1 MRSKLLLPNHC
12 GDMNQLPRNF
22 NNPMTEEGES
32 DGFDDP
38 DPFAPQ
44 PKFGWKNSP
53 SLQPRS
59 LGADGHAGSSQI
71 LLASPELLPL
81 HDLSAISRQRAVVVA
96 PHPDDETLGCGGA
109 IALMCAKGYDVKV
122 LVISDGTGSHPNS
135 QQYPAPAL
143 RSLRSQE
150 TIAALEILGIEDR
163 SRVTFLGLPDGA
175 VPSITSPAFQIAK
188 LRCQRYLKQTL
199 PDTIFLPWR
208 ADPHADHRATWQLI
222 QAAILSL
229 GISPQLIEY
238 PIWDWDLQQQQSS
251 PDLDRISGWRLDI
264 SQVLTLK
271 TQAIATYKSQL
282 GELIVDDPVG
292 FYLTPELLTNFTRP
306 WEVYFEEI

>member
-1 MRSKLLLPNHC
+1 MRSKLPRPNHY
-12 GDMNQLPRNF
+12 GHMNLPRNF
-22 NNPMTEEGES
+22 NDRITAEGQS
-32 DGFDDP
+32 DGLDEP
-38 DPFAPQ
+38 DPLNPTSR
-44 PKFGWKNSP
+44 FGRRDTNE
-53 SLQPRS
+53 LQSTNGDASTSR
-59 LGADGHAGSSQI
+59 I
-71 LLASPELLPL
+71 LLAHPETLPL
-81 HDLSAISRQRAVVVA
+81 RDLSEISRQRVVVVA

-109 IALMCAKGYDVKV
+109 IALMCARGYDVKV

-135 QQYPAPAL
+135 QQYPAPML

-150 TIAALEILGIEDR
+150 TIAALELLGIKDR
-163 SRVTFLGLPDGA
+163 SLITFLNLPDGA
-175 VPSITSPAFQIAK
+175 VPTITLPTFQAAK
-188 LRCQRYLKQTL
+188 LRCQHYLQQTL
-199 PDTIFLPWR
+199 PDTIFIPWR

-238 PIWDWDLQQQQSS
+238 PIWDWDFQQRKSS
-251 PDLDRISGWRLDI
+251 DLDRISGWRLDI

-271 TQAIATYKSQL
+271 KQAIATYESQL
-282 GELIVDDPVG
+282 GGLIVDDPNG

>member
-12 GDMNQLPRNF
+12 GEMNQLPQNF
-22 NNPMTEEGES
+22 NNRMTEEGES
-32 DGFDDP
+32 DGLDEP
-38 DPFAPQ
+38 DPLTPAPR
-44 PKFGWKNSP
+44 FGRRDRKLLLMNGDAST
-53 SLQPRS
+53 SKL
-59 LGADGHAGSSQI
+59 
-71 LLASPELLPL
+71 LLADPKQLPL
-81 HDLSAISRQRAVVVA
+81 RDLSKISRQRVVVVA

-122 LVISDGTGSHPNS
+122 LVVSDGTRSHPNS

-143 RSLRSQE
+143 RALREQE

-175 VPSITSPAFQIAK
+175 VPSVTSPAFQIAK

-208 ADPHADHRATWQLI
+208 VDPHADHRATWQLI

-238 PIWDWDLQQQQSS
+238 PIWDWDLQQQHSS
-251 PDLDRISGWRLDI
+251 PDLDQISGWRLDI
-264 SQVLTLK
+264 SQVLSLK
-271 TQAIATYKSQL
+271 TQAIATYRSQL